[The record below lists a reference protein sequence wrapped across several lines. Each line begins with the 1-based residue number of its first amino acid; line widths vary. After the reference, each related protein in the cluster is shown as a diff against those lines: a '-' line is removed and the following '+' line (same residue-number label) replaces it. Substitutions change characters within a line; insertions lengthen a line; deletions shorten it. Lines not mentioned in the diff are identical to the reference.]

1 MNNLIPHKKPY
12 WLFLIL
18 LILCILISPKS
29 KKFAKGMF
37 FSVYDEISTYDLGFS
52 SLGNLFGGEL
62 LDFEN
67 NLIVLLKTPKIISNS
82 LFGVDSRDEIPKLY
96 LDIKFKNYKKLLD
109 DRIRSLKNNSGNDF
123 TEVKGKIN
131 FHGKKMKCKVR
142 LKGEYSQHWR
152 SEKKMSFRINLKG
165 DNSILSFKS
174 FSIHKPTA
182 RQHPFDQTFQD
193 IQKELGNISSSHNYI
208 NLIVNGIDWGIMNIE
223 EHMSKELLE
232 KQFRKESLI
241 FKLGD
246 DKSWLYRIKNHKNIY
261 KDYLLSDEYLNINV
275 YKSKK
280 YLIDSIYRKYYTYIS
295 NEILK
300 KNSKIFDTN
309 SFSKSL
315 ILSLIW
321 NSTHTLYKRN
331 SRYYF
336 NPYDLKI
343 YPITSDQG
351 EFSPFVDRLPI
362 HKPYEKVINSS
373 DFENSYINNF
383 EKVKISLK
391 ESQKILD
398 KWQSYFPL
406 DQKISTN
413 ILAENSKLY
422 SNYNSFKKNILGLNK
437 VDTLNKISDNQSKN
451 LFDHISAK
459 HYDNGEIHL
468 YNLLNEKIQIK
479 NICVENKLLD
489 NILNLELEGHKN
501 QYNHTII
508 KTSLNGNFDN
518 LIEIQ
523 TEIAGFQ
530 KLFTLGYSLVKN
542 EIRNPLSRKNNLEN
556 LRFLELTKKGT
567 YLVKK
572 GNWYIEEPIVLDGGL
587 EIEKGTTLNFKENSY
602 LIIKGELIA
611 KGTGNEGIIFKS
623 NKGYWKGIYVL
634 ESNKKSIIKN
644 TSFLNLTNLSDGL
657 LNLTG
662 GISFYKSDVDLINVK
677 FINNNS
683 EDFLNIIQSNYL
695 MDNVIFENCSSDAF
709 DSDFSNGV
717 ISNST
722 FKNILGDGVDFSGS
736 SVKIENSIFY
746 NVKDKSVSVGEG
758 SSIEIRSIKVENS
771 GVGVSVKDGSE
782 AIVVNSNF
790 QDIKL
795 NPLMTYTKKSFYSTP
810 KLTSSDNIFED
821 INSCC
826 LSQIDSELINNGF
839 IIPQKYF
846 NVDSLYQT
854 QIMKK

>member
-1 MNNLIPHKKPY
+1 M
-12 WLFLIL
+12 
-18 LILCILISPKS
+18 
-29 KKFAKGMF
+29 
-37 FSVYDEISTYDLGFS
+37 
-52 SLGNLFGGEL
+52 
-62 LDFEN
+62 
-67 NLIVLLKTPKIISNS
+67 
-82 LFGVDSRDEIPKLY
+82 
-96 LDIKFKNYKKLLD
+96 
-109 DRIRSLKNNSGNDF
+109 
-123 TEVKGKIN
+123 
-131 FHGKKMKCKVR
+131 
-142 LKGEYSQHWR
+142 
-152 SEKKMSFRINLKG
+152 
-165 DNSILSFKS
+165 
-174 FSIHKPTA
+174 
-182 RQHPFDQTFQD
+182 
-193 IQKELGNISSSHNYI
+193 
-208 NLIVNGIDWGIMNIE
+208 
-223 EHMSKELLE
+223 
-232 KQFRKESLI
+232 
-241 FKLGD
+241 
-246 DKSWLYRIKNHKNIY
+246 
-261 KDYLLSDEYLNINV
+261 
-275 YKSKK
+275 
-280 YLIDSIYRKYYTYIS
+280 
-295 NEILK
+295 
-300 KNSKIFDTN
+300 
-309 SFSKSL
+309 
-315 ILSLIW
+315 
-321 NSTHTLYKRN
+321 
-331 SRYYF
+331 
-336 NPYDLKI
+336 
-343 YPITSDQG
+343 
-351 EFSPFVDRLPI
+351 DRLPI

-542 EIRNPLSRKNNLEN
+542 GIRNPLIRKNNLEN

-572 GNWYIEEPIVLDGGL
+572 GNWYIEEPILLDGGL

-602 LIIKGELIA
+602 LIIKGQLIA